1 MRNKRPNSVQ
11 NGFRE
16 SAIAVCEYFFR
27 IFSFDNFIEA
37 EKDSGTITPSDRQQE
52 SIKLQKSPIFFLS
65 RILAIFP
72 FSCNQRLRIGCL
84 LLSYSLVVL
93 LTFVIFSLQHAQ
105 KICKTEQS
113 STNILLYM
121 GYLLV
126 DTTMIII
133 CIVTPI
139 VNRKSII
146 SILKGKTLIFSKQLQ
161 HKMYNDYTLIA
172 GIFELSNCEPNLM
185 IFFLFHI

>member
-1 MRNKRPNSVQ
+1 MFYEK
-11 NGFRE
+11 
-16 SAIAVCEYFFR
+16 CEYFFR
-27 IFSFDNFIEA
+27 IFSFANFIEA
-37 EKDSGTITPSDRQQE
+37 EKDTGTITPTVGQQE

-72 FSCNQRLRIGCL
+72 FSRNQRLRIGCL
-84 LLSYSLVVL
+84 PLTYSLVVL
-93 LTFVIFSLQHAQ
+93 LTFVIFSFQHAQ

-121 GYLLV
+121 GYLLTDSV
-126 DTTMIII
+126 MIII

-146 SILKGKTLIFSKQLQ
+146 SILKGKILIFSKQLQ
-161 HKMYNDYTLIA
+161 HKIYNDYSLTP
-172 GIFELSNCEPNLM
+172 GIFQ
-185 IFFLFHI
+185 